1 MSDANYAHSN
11 LDRLFHA
18 PARLSIATAL
28 YAHGGGLIFAQL
40 KQACELS
47 DGNLSRHIS
56 RMEQEAVV
64 RSNKVFVDRIPQT
77 TILLTAKGRGRF
89 EQYIESL
96 RRIVDAQAPSMNV
109 QSDTSPRD
117 IIYE

>member
-1 MSDANYAHSN
+1 MSDTNYAHSN

-28 YAHGGGLIFAQL
+28 YAHGAGLIFAQL

-47 DGNLSRHIS
+47 DGNLSRHVS
-56 RMEQEAVV
+56 RMEQESVV
-64 RSNKVFVDRIPQT
+64 KSEKVFMDRIPQT
-77 TILLTAKGRGRF
+77 TISLTAHGRSRF
-89 EQYIESL
+89 EEYIESL
-96 RRIVDAQAPSMNV
+96 RRIVDAQATSMNPHG
-109 QSDTSPRD
+109 DTSPRD